1 MARPSKPVSVIKSEK
16 KSHRTKAELEQRE
29 KAEAAVLS
37 GKRCFERQSVK
48 NDPIAHKE
56 YLRLIKLMQ
65 AIGKDDALYAPEY
78 NRYCE
83 LFSEEE
89 FYKSEMLAVRAE
101 TAQLRELSAKITVC
115 IETVSEK
122 IESFE
127 GIEEA
132 VALGELLKTFLEQNN
147 ELLDQRSKLF
157 RQISDLDCKI
167 KQKREAMFAIEKENC
182 MSVSAALRTIP
193 KEATK
198 PEEEDALIKAL
209 REGQE

>member
-193 KEATK
+193 KEAAK